1 MSSLGQRLSGFHSHS
16 RQAVQDG
23 LAFML
28 STCFLSS
35 PPTSSPLQVI
45 CIIVKNESDVS
56 AFSNYQPSEQGGG
69 ATPPPSEPPQ
79 QVRVKSDYADNPVSS
94 LATLC
99 LLCNGRGREG
109 WSTPHCYMCNH
120 LWTGVTS
127 CHHLSSC
134 HMALLVTL
142 CHIQCWSF
150 SCHSSFT
157 CHPIITA

>member
-1 MSSLGQRLSGFHSHS
+1 MSSLGQTPSGFHFTVG
-16 RQAVQDG
+16 RQYRLVLRSCSAR
-23 LAFML
+23 FL
-28 STCFLSS
+28 SSLSS

-56 AFSNYQPSEQGGG
+56 AFSNYQPSEQGDG

-142 CHIQCWSF
+142 CHIQCW
-150 SCHSSFT
+150 
-157 CHPIITA
+157 